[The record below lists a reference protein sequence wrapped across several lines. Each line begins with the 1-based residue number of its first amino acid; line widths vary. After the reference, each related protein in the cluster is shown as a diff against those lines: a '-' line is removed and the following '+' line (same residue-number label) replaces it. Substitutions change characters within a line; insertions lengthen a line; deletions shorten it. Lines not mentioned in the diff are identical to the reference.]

1 VIEVQEVLRAWLSGA
16 GARPA
21 ARRGGVN
28 VKTAR
33 RYIEAAV
40 AAGLVRDG
48 GEGQLSGELLGV
60 VLGAVR
66 PARPDGHGDSWER
79 LVPQAEQI
87 GKWVTDGVTVTKIG
101 ELLARE
107 GIGVPYRTLHRFA
120 VECCGFT
127 GGRAGVT
134 VRVDDGEPGAE
145 LQIDF
150 GDLGMIPDEGRRRLL
165 RALVFT
171 AVFSRYCFVY
181 LTFSQTVEEV
191 IAGCEEAWAFFGGV
205 FKIIVPDNLKPV
217 VIRAD
222 AVNPVWNRTW
232 LEYSQARGFHTDPAR
247 VRSPQD
253 KGRVEAGVKFVQ
265 VSFFAGEQF
274 ADLADAR
281 ARVLTWCTQRAGQRV
296 HGTTRQRPA
305 QVFAEAEQGALLPAP
320 AERYQV
326 PKWTQVKVH
335 RDCHVRVGSALY
347 SVPHALVGQ
356 HVTARA
362 DEALVKIYH
371 QDTLVKTHPRQDAGG
386 RSTDAGDFPAG
397 TDVLARRDITRL
409 AAQASAHGHHIGIY
423 AGHILDTPLP
433 WTRMRAV
440 YALIGLARTYGDAG
454 VDEACATALELDVVN
469 VGKIKSMVE
478 KGTGKH
484 AAAEA
489 ARQAQ
494 AGAAAAKA
502 RFARDAREFA
512 TATGVSLHVLDGG
525 PRPPAGETVP
535 RS

>member
-1 VIEVQEVLRAWLSGA
+1 VVEVQEVLRAWLSGA
-16 GARPA
+16 GARRA
-21 ARRGGVN
+21 AERGGVN

-33 RYIEAAV
+33 RYIAAAV
-40 AAGLVRDG
+40 AAGLVRGG
-48 GEGQLSGELLGV
+48 GEGQLSGELLGA

-66 PARPDGHGDSWER
+66 PARPDGHGDSWEQ
-79 LVPQAEQI
+79 LVPLEERI
-87 GKWVTDGVTVTKIG
+87 RGWVKGGVTVTKIG

-107 GIGVPYRTLHRFA
+107 GADVPYRTLHRFA

-127 GGRAGVT
+127 GGRGGVT
-134 VRVDDGEPGAE
+134 VRVDDGEPGGE
-145 LQIDF
+145 LQVDF

-181 LTFSQTVEEV
+181 LTFSQTTEEV
-191 IAGCEEAWAFFGGV
+191 IAGCEQAWAFFGGV

-222 AVNPVWNRTW
+222 AVNPVWNRSW

-265 VSFFAGEQF
+265 GSFFAGEQF
-274 ADLADAR
+274 TDLADAR
-281 ARVLTWCTQRAGQRV
+281 ARVLAWCTQRAGQRV

-305 QVFAEAEQGALLPAP
+305 EVFAQAEQGALLPAP

-326 PKWTQVKVH
+326 PRWAQVKVH
-335 RDCHVRVGSALY
+335 RDCHLRVGSALY

-356 HVTARA
+356 QVTARA
-362 DEALVKIYH
+362 DEQLVRVYH
-371 QDTLVKTHPRQDAGG
+371 QDKLIKTHPRQGPGG

-397 TDVLARRDITRL
+397 TDVYARRDITKL
-409 AAQASAHGHHIGIY
+409 AAQAAAHGRHIGIY

-440 YALIGLARTYGDAG
+440 YALIGLARSYGDAV
-454 VDEACATALELDVVN
+454 VDDACATALELDVVN

-489 ARQAQ
+489 GRHAQ
-494 AGAAAAKA
+494 AAAAAGKA

-512 TATGVSLHVLDGG
+512 TATGAVLHVLDGG
-525 PRPPAGETVP
+525 TPPEPGQAASSP
-535 RS
+535 

>member
-1 VIEVQEVLRAWLSGA
+1 MVEVQEVLRAWLSGA

-21 ARRGGVN
+21 AERGGVN

-33 RYIEAAV
+33 RYIAAAV

-48 GEGQLSGELLGV
+48 GEGQLSEELLGM

-66 PARPDGHGDSWER
+66 PVRPDGHGDSWEQ
-79 LVPQAEQI
+79 LVPQAERI
-87 GKWVTDGVTVTKIG
+87 GKWVKDGLTVTKMG

-107 GIGVPYRTLHRFA
+107 GAGVPYRTLHRFV

-127 GGRAGVT
+127 GGRGGVT

-145 LQIDF
+145 LQVDF

-205 FKIIVPDNLKPV
+205 FKVIVPDNLKPV
-217 VIRAD
+217 VTRAD
-222 AVNPVWNRTW
+222 AVNPVWNRSW

-274 ADLADAR
+274 TGLADAR
-281 ARVLTWCTQRAGQRV
+281 ARVLAWCTQRAGQRV

-326 PKWTQVKVH
+326 PRWAQVKVH
-335 RDCHVRVGSALY
+335 RDCHIRVGSALY
-347 SVPHALVGQ
+347 SVPHALAGQ
-356 HVTARA
+356 SVTARC
-362 DEALVKIYH
+362 DEQLVKVYH
-371 QDTLVKTHPRQDAGG
+371 RDTLIKTHPRQGPGG

-397 TDVLARRDITRL
+397 TDVYARRDITRL

-440 YALIGLARTYGDAG
+440 YALIGLARTYGDATA
-454 VDEACATALELDVVN
+454 DQACATALELGVVN
-469 VGKIKSMVE
+469 VGKIKSMLE
-478 KGTGKH
+478 KGTGG
-484 AAAEA
+484 AAREA
-489 ARQAQ
+489 ARHAQ
-494 AGAAAAKA
+494 AAAAAGRA

-525 PRPPAGETVP
+525 PLPPAGETAP

>member
-1 VIEVQEVLRAWLSGA
+1 MVEVQEVLRAWLSGA

-21 ARRGGVN
+21 AERGGVN

-48 GEGQLSGELLGV
+48 GEGQLSEELLGA

-66 PARPDGHGDSWER
+66 PARPDGHGDSWEL
-79 LVPQAEQI
+79 LVPLQERI
-87 GKWVTDGVTVTKIG
+87 GKWVKAGLTVTKIG

-107 GIGVPYRTLHRFA
+107 GTDVPYRTLHRFA
-120 VECCGFT
+120 VERCGFT

-134 VRVDDGEPGAE
+134 VRVDDGEPGGE
-145 LQIDF
+145 LQVDF
-150 GDLGMIPDEGRRRLL
+150 GDLGMIPDQGRRRLL

-191 IAGCEEAWAFFGGV
+191 IAGCEEAWIFFGGV
-205 FKIIVPDNLKPV
+205 FKILVPDNLKPV
-217 VIRAD
+217 VTRAD
-222 AVNPVWNRTW
+222 AVNPVWNRSW
-232 LEYSQARGFHTDPAR
+232 LEYSQARGFCTDPAR

-253 KGRVEAGVKFVQ
+253 KGRVESGVFFVQ
-265 VSFFAGEQF
+265 RSFFAGEQF
-274 ADLADAR
+274 TDLADAR
-281 ARVLTWCTQRAGQRV
+281 ARGLIWCTQRAGQRV

-305 QVFAEAEQGALLPAP
+305 EVFAQAEQGALLPAP

-326 PKWTQVKVH
+326 PRWAQVKVH
-335 RDCHVRVGSALY
+335 RDCHIRVGSALY
-347 SVPHALVGQ
+347 SLPHALVGQ
-356 HVTARA
+356 QVTARA
-362 DEALVKIYH
+362 DAALVKVYH
-371 QDTLVKTHPRQDAGG
+371 RDTLVKTHPRQGPGG
-386 RSTDAGDFPAG
+386 RSTDAGDFPEG
-397 TDVLARRDITRL
+397 TDVYARRDITKL
-409 AAQASAHGHHIGIY
+409 AAQAAAHGDHIGIY
-423 AGHILDTPLP
+423 AARILDTPLP

-440 YALIGLARTYGDAG
+440 YALIGLARAHGDAAA
-454 VDEACATALELDVVN
+454 DAACATALELNVVN
-469 VGKIKSMVE
+469 VTKIRSMLE

-489 ARQAQ
+489 ARHAQ
-494 AGAAAAKA
+494 AAAAAGKA

-512 TATGVSLHVLDGG
+512 TATGAVLHVLDGG
-525 PRPPAGETVP
+525 PQPPAGQTAP
-535 RS
+535 S